1 MLIFR
6 EDLEKNRWTCDL
18 DSFSSRNNLN
28 ELEEKCNNS
37 SCFDGRRNVSKIAR
51 DPLDDRAEMT
61 ERRETGGRGSYIS
74 IIKANTPLRGA
85 HLSKTE
91 HNNAFCRSTQ
101 RKLSTESSFPFQSSP
116 PLLDRVS
123 RVRRKWARERQICA
137 CLLHNLSLTCPPIT
151 KLRDSNSI
159 RVNEHLSFERRN
171 LKRYRENDD
180 SSFEF
185 FLEIR

>member
-6 EDLEKNRWTCDL
+6 EDLEKNRWTRDL

-37 SCFDGRRNVSKIAR
+37 SCFDEVKGEKHSKIAR

-85 HLSKTE
+85 TFRK
-91 HNNAFCRSTQ
+91 RSTTTRFVAPPKETFP
-101 RKLSTESSFPFQSSP
+101 RKAPFRSKALLLCSIAFHEYVGSGPVNGRSAHVYCIIYLSP
-116 PLLDRVS
+116 V
-123 RVRRKWARERQICA
+123 
-137 CLLHNLSLTCPPIT
+137 
-151 KLRDSNSI
+151 LR
-159 RVNEHLSFERRN
+159 
-171 LKRYRENDD
+171 
-180 SSFEF
+180 
-185 FLEIR
+185 

>member
-37 SCFDGRRNVSKIAR
+37 SCFDEVKGEKHSKIAR

-85 HLSKTE
+85 TFRK
-91 HNNAFCRSTQ
+91 RSTTT
-101 RKLSTESSFPFQSSP
+101 RFVAPLKESFPRKAPFRSK
-116 PLLDRVS
+116 PLLLCSIAFHEYVGSGPVNGRSAHVYC
-123 RVRRKWARERQICA
+123 IIY
-137 CLLHNLSLTCPPIT
+137 LSPV
-151 KLRDSNSI
+151 LR
-159 RVNEHLSFERRN
+159 
-171 LKRYRENDD
+171 
-180 SSFEF
+180 
-185 FLEIR
+185 

>member
-6 EDLEKNRWTCDL
+6 EDLEKNRWTRDL

-37 SCFDGRRNVSKIAR
+37 SCFDEVKGEKHSKIAR

-85 HLSKTE
+85 TFRK
-91 HNNAFCRSTQ
+91 RSTTTRFVAPPKETFP
-101 RKLSTESSFPFQSSP
+101 RKAPFRSK
-116 PLLDRVS
+116 PLLLCSIAFHEYVGSGPVNGRSAHVYC
-123 RVRRKWARERQICA
+123 IIY
-137 CLLHNLSLTCPPIT
+137 LSPV
-151 KLRDSNSI
+151 LR
-159 RVNEHLSFERRN
+159 
-171 LKRYRENDD
+171 
-180 SSFEF
+180 
-185 FLEIR
+185 

>member
-6 EDLEKNRWTCDL
+6 EDLEKNRWTRDL

-37 SCFDGRRNVSKIAR
+37 SCFDEVKGEKHSKIAR

-85 HLSKTE
+85 TFRK
-91 HNNAFCRSTQ
+91 RSTTT
-101 RKLSTESSFPFQSSP
+101 RFVAPPKESFPRKAPFRSK
-116 PLLDRVS
+116 PLLLCSIAFHEYVGSGPVNGRSAHVYC
-123 RVRRKWARERQICA
+123 IIY
-137 CLLHNLSLTCPPIT
+137 LSPV
-151 KLRDSNSI
+151 LR
-159 RVNEHLSFERRN
+159 
-171 LKRYRENDD
+171 
-180 SSFEF
+180 
-185 FLEIR
+185 

>member
-85 HLSKTE
+85 TFRK
-91 HNNAFCRSTQ
+91 RSTTT
-101 RKLSTESSFPFQSSP
+101 RFVAPPKESFPRKAPFRSKALLLCSVAFHEYVGSGPVNGRSAHVYCIIYLSP
-116 PLLDRVS
+116 V
-123 RVRRKWARERQICA
+123 
-137 CLLHNLSLTCPPIT
+137 
-151 KLRDSNSI
+151 LR
-159 RVNEHLSFERRN
+159 
-171 LKRYRENDD
+171 
-180 SSFEF
+180 
-185 FLEIR
+185 